1 MRQKGTKCSLLL
13 HSTTQFQPGSASD
26 GRVLTGVDGA
36 VRVDGGQDA
45 GQRAGGFL
53 LNLVTGQQFEL
64 LRRDWREAIKL
75 EGEVDAVG
83 PVGGNSR

>member
-1 MRQKGTKCSLLL
+1 MSSSG
-13 HSTTQFQPGSASD
+13 
-26 GRVLTGVDGA
+26 VLTRVDGA
-36 VRVDGGQDA
+36 VCADGGQDA
-45 GQRAGGFL
+45 GQRAGRFL

-75 EGEVDAVG
+75 EGEVDTGG